1 MKSNITNEAM
11 QEQSTLPMEV
21 KRKPKGTETEP
32 TIVDQM
38 RDTRDTTGEQRTK
51 GESVRRKQ
59 QIKVVLGKGTSESA
73 LRSAKRLVV
82 GSAAKFCGQVAQGSI
97 PFTPFLRFRAERER
111 EKRERSSRDLVT

>member
-1 MKSNITNEAM
+1 MTNEAM
-11 QEQSTLPMEV
+11 QEQNTLTMEV

-38 RDTRDTTGEQRTK
+38 RETRDTTGEQRTK

-59 QIKVVLGKGTSESA
+59 QIKVVLGKRTSESA

-82 GSAAKFCGQVAQGSI
+82 GSAAKFCGQVAQGMLKTKV
-97 PFTPFLRFRAERER
+97 PCFWKP
-111 EKRERSSRDLVT
+111 KSRGICQCFIIISKHQPLG